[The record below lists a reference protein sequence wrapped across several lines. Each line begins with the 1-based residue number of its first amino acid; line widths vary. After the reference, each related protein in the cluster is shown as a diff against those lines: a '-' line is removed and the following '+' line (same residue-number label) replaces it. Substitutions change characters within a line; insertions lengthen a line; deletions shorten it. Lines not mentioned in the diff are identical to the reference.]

1 MKTKSSEAAI
11 LARKIK
17 PERMDKKDNLIMIL
31 MCLPVFIH
39 LLIFNYM
46 PMSGLVMA
54 FQEFRADLG
63 MFNGPWV
70 GLDNFVFFFTSGDAM
85 RVTFNTVF
93 LNALFIIAGTFAA
106 VFIALLL
113 FEISRKWLIKIYQS
127 FMILP
132 SFLSWVVVGF
142 MTYALFSSTMGL
154 LSWDGGIRWYE
165 DAAVWPTILTVAVVW
180 KNVGLNCIIYYAGLM
195 NVNQEY
201 YEAAAM
207 DGAGKIK
214 QAWYISLPSL
224 IPLISI
230 MTILAIG
237 GIMRADFG
245 MFYNLTRDVSVL
257 YPTTDVIDTFVFRML
272 RVVPLGE
279 GMGAAVG
286 FFQSVVGLI
295 LIIATNAV
303 VNKFQ
308 PDNALF

>member
-1 MKTKSSEAAI
+1 MRMNAQTTPMTT
-11 LARKIK
+11 RKIK
-17 PERMDKKDNLIMIL
+17 PERISGKDNWIMIL
-31 MCLPVFIH
+31 MCLPVFVS
-39 LLIFNYM
+39 LLVFNYI
-46 PMSGLVMA
+46 PMLGVVMA

-63 MFNGPWV
+63 IFNSSWV
-70 GLDNFVFFFTSGDAM
+70 GFDNFVFFFTSGDAM

-93 LNALFIIAGTFAA
+93 LNALFIIAGTVAA
-106 VFIALLL
+106 VVIALLL
-113 FEISRKWLIKIYQS
+113 FEVVKKWLIKVYQT

-154 LSWDGGIRWYE
+154 LTWDGGIRWYE
-165 DAAVWPTILTVAVVW
+165 DASVWPAILTIAVVW

-201 YEAAAM
+201 YEAAAI
-207 DGAGKIK
+207 DGAGKLK

-224 IPLISI
+224 VPLISI

-245 MFYNLTRDVSVL
+245 MFYNLTRDVPVL

-286 FFQSVVGLI
+286 LYQSVVGFVLI
-295 LIIATNAV
+295 VVTNMI